1 MNKQQRFMLKAA
13 TAVVAGGLALAGC
26 TTTTNNGSPTAQSPG
41 STSSKRQE
49 INSGVDAALSRM
61 YAQVPGS
68 RDLVSRA
75 RGVLVFPKVLQ
86 AGFVVGGEFD
96 EGALR
101 TGGTTQGYY
110 NLVSGSFGLQ
120 AGAQSKTVVFLFMTD
135 DALKAFQQ
143 RQGWSVGGDASV
155 ALLKMGAN
163 GAVDTTT
170 ATKPVQV
177 IVMTKAGLMGDLSLQ
192 GMKISRINL

>member
-86 AGFVVGGEFD
+86 AGFVVGGEFG

-177 IVMTKAGLMGDLSLQ
+177 IVMTNAGLMGDLSLQ

>member
-1 MNKQQRFMLKAA
+1 MNKQRFMLKAA
-13 TAVVAGGLALAGC
+13 TAVVVGGLALAGC
-26 TTTTNNGSPTAQSPG
+26 TTTTNNGNPVGQSPG
-41 STSSKRQE
+41 STTSKRQE

-68 RDLVSRA
+68 RELVSRA

-86 AGFVVGGEFD
+86 AGFVVGGEFG

-170 ATKPVQV
+170 ATKPVEV
-177 IVMTKAGLMGDLSLQ
+177 IVMTNAGLMGDLSLQ